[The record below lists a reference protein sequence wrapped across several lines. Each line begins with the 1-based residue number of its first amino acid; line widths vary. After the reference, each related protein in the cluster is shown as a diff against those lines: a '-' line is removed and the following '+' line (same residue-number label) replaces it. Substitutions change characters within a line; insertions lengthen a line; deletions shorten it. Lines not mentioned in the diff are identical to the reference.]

1 MKKIYEHIEKY
12 ALLSLEKQEKLSTL
26 IGEHTWELSLDSGVI
41 RFNGEVE
48 FPFQA
53 LGTESDNTLT
63 WLWAWADEQTEIPES
78 LLTSCRQCRDWG
90 IGEGVEEF
98 TSPSVDLNRADGHLM
113 AMIASEV
120 CRASCYY
127 RGPYEGGAVV
137 ILISGEAIDKQPAFD
152 LKGLSRQFTNII
164 SLYDF
169 NHRNALLSYL
179 RAKGLPFIEKGPLIT
194 AELAAGENLAAEF
207 DDQGRLQSIS
217 GKIISS

>member
-1 MKKIYEHIEKY
+1 MKKIYEYFEKY

-26 IGEHTWELSLDSGVI
+26 IGEHTWEISPDSGAI

-63 WLWAWADEQTEIPES
+63 WLWAWADEQTEIPER
-78 LLTSCRQCRDWG
+78 LLTSSRQCRDWG
-90 IGEGVEEF
+90 MAAGVEEF
-98 TSPSVDLNRADGHLM
+98 SSPSVDLNRADGHLI

-127 RGPYEGGAVV
+127 RGPYEGGAVF
-137 ILISGEAIDKQPAFD
+137 ILLFGDAIDRQHPFD
-152 LKGLSRQFTNII
+152 LKSLSRQFMNII

-169 NHRNALLSYL
+169 NHRNALLAYL
-179 RAKGLPFIEKGPLIT
+179 RAKNLVFVEKGPLIT
-194 AELAAGENLAAEF
+194 AELASGEDLAAEF

-217 GKIISS
+217 GEAVSS

>member
-1 MKKIYEHIEKY
+1 MKKMYEHFEKY

-26 IGEHTWELSLDSGVI
+26 IGEHTWELSLDSGTI

-63 WLWAWADEQTEIPES
+63 WLWAWADEQTEIPGS
-78 LLTSCRQCRDWG
+78 LLTSSRQCRDWG
-90 IGEGVEEF
+90 MREGVEEF
-98 TSPSVDLNRADGHLM
+98 SSPSVDLNRADGHLI
-113 AMIASEV
+113 ALIASEV

-127 RGPYEGGAVV
+127 RGPYEGGAVI
-137 ILISGEAIDKQPAFD
+137 ILIFGEAIDKQPAFD

-169 NHRNALLSYL
+169 NHRNTLLSYL
-179 RAKGLPFIEKGPLIT
+179 RAKELPFVEKGPLIT

-217 GKIISS
+217 GKIVSS